1 MTNTSIPVDALYL
14 PSRLSESR
22 AAYLAT
28 KRVLDIGA
36 SLILLLLLLPLFVVV
51 ALLVKLD
58 SPGPVLFTQARV
70 GGKRHRRDDGTT
82 DWGPAE
88 FRLFKFRSMV
98 ADADPRP
105 HEEHVRRYVAGELGS
120 DDADGTATFKL
131 TADDRITRVG
141 RLLRRTSIDELP
153 QLLNVL
159 RGEMSLVGPRPVPL
173 YEAARYE
180 QGQLARFG
188 VPGGMTGLWQV
199 TGRGDVSFSHM
210 ISLDIAYVTRRTLGL
225 DLKILLLTIPALLR
239 GKGAA

>member
-1 MTNTSIPVDALYL
+1 MTIPSMPVEAVYV
-14 PSRLSESR
+14 PSRRSESR
-22 AAYLAT
+22 AAYLVT
-28 KRVLDIGA
+28 KRLLDICA
-36 SLILLLLLLPLFVVV
+36 SLILLLLFLPLFVVV

-58 SPGPVLFTQARV
+58 SPGPVLFTQLRV
-70 GGKRHRRDDGTT
+70 GGRRRSTGHETT

-105 HEEHVRRYVAGELGS
+105 HEEHVRRYVAGEVGS
-120 DDADGTATFKL
+120 DGADGTATFKL

-159 RGEMSLVGPRPVPL
+159 RGDMSLVGPRPVPV
-173 YEAARYE
+173 YEAAQYE
-180 QGQLARFG
+180 HGQLARFS

-199 TGRGDVSFSHM
+199 KGRGDVSFAHM
-210 ISLDIAYVTRRTLGL
+210 ISLDIAYVTRRSLGL
-225 DLKILLLTIPALLR
+225 DMKILLLTIPALLR
-239 GKGAA
+239 RKGAA